1 MAAPLEFFI
10 PNHVADLESVAG
22 IGDERYHVEAACE
35 FDVPSRQQLDDLT
48 RLFDALHHEKSPTAL
63 FTKPELFFPLYSY
76 VKAIRGKS
84 NFASEVTRVAR
95 HKICHEVG
103 ERLKKLLQV
112 AVAFLKKQKPG
123 GALNGALE
131 VCLRSTLKMYVFIVC
146 NILLSTA
153 PSDDDE
159 PSGAFSQRS
168 HRKRSRRDTD
178 TTFGDDGSGV
188 DMDGRELVL
197 TALVD
202 LCSPEVMQLW
212 PDSHLEDLT
221 LSLVVKTCLHMV
233 TLKQNIGSDGQSI
246 AGALA
251 LLFAR
256 ISTCILAKNSAA
268 NLSDLISPLVELSL
282 KSESAALFL
291 SRLVSDTEQSEACGS
306 FGDQLLHTIFELMSR
321 AALYEACSDVA
332 AAKNVACFF
341 SEVAKRSISVVVRM
355 SQLVIP
361 VLQSENYDVR
371 KAVITC
377 IAEMVIQ
384 RYTGHARNSDD
395 EVVRS
400 SYLNELL
407 FRVMDV
413 NAFARNHALHTWEK
427 LVECRAV
434 PKRYHLALME
444 ALVGRLEDR
453 NYLVRDS
460 AMTTISAVLRKNW
473 FGNVLN
479 SALIKSKIEESA
491 GEGAS
496 IFGDAAAMNAALE
509 RVAAQFQPLTEAL
522 EDPLDDEGGGGTE
535 GEEEDRRPSAAV
547 TATATVTASTVKG
560 GARPTREEPSL
571 TERQLATLHRII
583 FYKNTLSFVQL
594 IKKALQYACVLLD
607 SKTERDVIE
616 SIKLIVACSE
626 CRVEGGE
633 KAFLKVVVMVF
644 EGEMKIQFAV
654 RDAFAE
660 VVFNA
665 FNRAAVSTGTRA
677 AASAQKLISLL
688 RYASEGEVSAV
699 DRIFGLLKMNP
710 AFARYLSPQFVEAV
724 WSIAEGSIDADSS
737 DDDRRVAMRIYSLLS
752 KYVWKDLRTRN
763 DSIVEFLCSD
773 AHKDNILLSYVFAAL
788 QSESLDPQ
796 FQPISAD
803 EDVTRHP
810 ILRHVLN
817 HLCRRTT
824 DMASWMILAEAAINV
839 IHSLCE
845 VPVSVYNYV
854 LEYYGARPNLDEE
867 PNRKAQFLFLLGHTT
882 LKQLVAVE
890 QAEKAELKVLEEPAR
905 ATHASQHS
913 KDATDSMQKE
923 LGLGSHEYQRHEI
936 QQVALK
942 RKQAIIAAGS
952 VWSRYTAMIVS
963 ACSKKAIF
971 FAEKPYERVCAVLAL
986 CQYMIVNEDFCA
998 EQLKLLFT
1006 IVTDKRESWI
1016 TKVNIVIALG
1026 DLACVHPNLL
1036 APYLRVTSTGFFKLL
1051 VDDDVRVRAV
1061 TIQVCSHLVL
1071 GDMLRIQDHLYTIV
1085 ELVADPDETIANNAI
1100 TFVQNLAMKEKE
1112 KTGNLIPPLVGKL
1125 TSRMPAD
1132 KFQLAMRILLERVE
1146 GDKPTDSLVLRLCQ
1160 RFEAYAE
1167 RSKKRHALAQNIAF
1181 CLSEL
1186 NYTTQ
1191 KAIGSLTSE
1200 TCYQQYKHWL
1210 RSPEVYEYFKLIAAK
1225 AKKQG
1230 RGGPERKDRGFID
1243 EWEARMQVDSCTTQ
1257 EDEEETSAAGVDTDA
1272 AEDAADSEE

>member
-1 MAAPLEFFI
+1 MTAPLEFFV
-10 PNHVADLESVAG
+10 PNHAADLENADVV
-22 IGDERYHVEAACE
+22 GDDRYRVEAACE
-35 FDVPSRQQLDDLT
+35 FDVPARQQLDDLT

-76 VKAIRGKS
+76 VKAIRSKS
-84 NFASEVTRVAR
+84 NAVCEVTRVAR

-103 ERLKKLLQV
+103 ERMKKLLQV
-112 AVAFLKKQKPG
+112 AVAFLKKQR
-123 GALNGALE
+123 ASTAVNGALE
-131 VCLRSTLKMYVFIVC
+131 TCLRSTLKMYVFVVC
-146 NILLSTA
+146 NVLLSAA

-159 PSGAFSQRS
+159 PSGTLSQRS

-178 TTFGDDGSGV
+178 TCFGDDGSGV

-202 LCSPEVMQLW
+202 FCSPEVTLLW
-212 PDSHLEDLT
+212 PDGHLEDLT
-221 LSLVVKTCLHMV
+221 LNLIIKTCLHMV
-233 TLKQNIGSDGQSI
+233 TLKQNIGSEGQSV

-256 ISTCILAKNSAA
+256 ASGCFLAKNSSA
-268 NLSDLISPLVELSL
+268 NPADLLSPLVELAL

-291 SRLVSDTEQSEACGS
+291 SRLVSDIEQSEASGEL
-306 FGDQLLHTIFELMSR
+306 GDQLLRAVFEHMSQ
-321 AALYEACSDVA
+321 AALYEAANDSA

-341 SEVAKRSISVVVRM
+341 SDVAKRSISVMVRL
-355 SQLVIP
+355 SKLVIP
-361 VLQSENYDVR
+361 VLQSESYDVR

-377 IAEMVIQ
+377 IAEMIIQ

-395 EVVRS
+395 DAVRS
-400 SYLNELL
+400 SYLNDLL

-413 NAFARNHALHTWEK
+413 NAFVRNHTLHTWEK

-434 PKRYHLALME
+434 PKRYHLAVME

-460 AMTTISAVLRKNW
+460 AMTAISAVLKKNW
-473 FGNVLN
+473 FGSVLN
-479 SALIKSKIEESA
+479 SPLIQSKIEESMS
-491 GEGAS
+491 EGVAL
-496 IFGDAAAMNAALE
+496 FRDAAVMNSALE
-509 RVAAQFQPLTEAL
+509 KLAAQFQPMTEVL
-522 EDPLDDEGGGGTE
+522 EDPLEESEEGAAEAEHEAATAGLFAVKREAEQTHE
-535 GEEEDRRPSAAV
+535 GEETP
-547 TATATVTASTVKG
+547 
-560 GARPTREEPSL
+560 L
-571 TERQLATLHRII
+571 TEEQVATLNRIV
-583 FYKNTLSFVQL
+583 FYKNTLSFVEL
-594 IKKALQYACVLLD
+594 IKKALQYACLLLD

-626 CRVEGGE
+626 YRVEGGE
-633 KAFLKVVVMVF
+633 KAFLKVIVMVF

-665 FNRAAVSTGTRA
+665 FNRAAVSAGTRA
-677 AASAQKLISLL
+677 AASAQKLITVL

-699 DRIFGLLKMNP
+699 DRIFGLLKVNP
-710 AFARYLSPQFVEAV
+710 AFARHLSPQFVEAI
-724 WSIAEGSIDADSS
+724 WSIAEGSIDADST
-737 DDDRRVAMRIYSLLS
+737 DDDRRVAMRIYSVLS
-752 KYVWKDLRTRN
+752 KYVWKDLRTRS
-763 DSIVEFLCSD
+763 DSIIEFLCSD

-796 FQPISAD
+796 FRPIPAD
-803 EDVTRHP
+803 EDVTQHP
-810 ILRHVLN
+810 ILRHVVN
-817 HLCRRTT
+817 HMCRRTT
-824 DMASWMILAEAAINV
+824 GMASWMILAEATINV

-845 VPVSVYNYV
+845 VPVTVYNYV
-854 LEYYGARPNLDEE
+854 LEYYGTRPALDEE
-867 PNRKAQFLFLLGHTT
+867 PNRKAQFLFLLGHTA

-890 QAEKAELKVLEEPAR
+890 QAEKAELKALEEPAR
-905 ATHASQHS
+905 TARASQHA
-913 KDATDSMQKE
+913 KDATDSMHKE
-923 LGLGSHEYQRHEI
+923 LGLGSHEFQRHEI
-936 QQVALK
+936 QQLALK
-942 RKQAIIAAGS
+942 RKQAIVAPGS
-952 VWSRYTAMIVS
+952 VWHRYTDMIVS
-963 ACSKKAIF
+963 ACRKKATF

-986 CQYMIVNEDFCA
+986 CQYMIVSEAFCA
-998 EQLKLLFT
+998 EHLKLLFT
-1006 IVTDKRESWI
+1006 IVADKRESWI

-1036 APYLRVTSTGFFKLL
+1036 TPYLSVTTTGFFKLL

-1071 GDMLRIQDHLYTIV
+1071 GEMLRIQDHLYTIV
-1085 ELVADPDETIANNAI
+1085 ELVADPDETIANNAV

-1125 TSRMPAD
+1125 TSRMPTE
-1132 KFQLAMRILLERVE
+1132 KFQLAMRTLLERVE

-1160 RFEAYAE
+1160 RFEAYSE
-1167 RSKKRHALAQNIAF
+1167 RSKKKLALAQNIAF

-1186 NYTTQ
+1186 NYSTQ

-1200 TCYQQYKHWL
+1200 TCYQQYRHWL
-1210 RSPEVYEYFKLIAAK
+1210 RSPEVYEYFKQIAAK

-1230 RGGPERKDRGFID
+1230 RNGPERKDRGFID
-1243 EWEARMQVDSCTTQ
+1243 EWEARMQVDSCTTV
-1257 EDEEETSAAGVDTDA
+1257 EDGEEGLAAGAASSIA
-1272 AEDAADSEE
+1272 AEDGAAEE